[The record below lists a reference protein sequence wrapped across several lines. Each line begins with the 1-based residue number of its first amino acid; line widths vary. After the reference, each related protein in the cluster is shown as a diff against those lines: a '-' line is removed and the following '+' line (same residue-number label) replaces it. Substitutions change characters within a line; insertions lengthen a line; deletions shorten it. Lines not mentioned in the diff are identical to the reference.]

1 MNIQEELSDLHNP
14 MVLKPKLYSFTEVRK
29 LLLAER
35 ELLKGKT
42 KREWYTKGYNEA
54 LTKK

>member
-1 MNIQEELSDLHNP
+1 